1 MKALRKQK
9 PMPGADL
16 VDIQIPEPGE
26 HELLIKV
33 KATAICK
40 SDVEVIEWT
49 PLVASANYDLP
60 FTMGHEF
67 SGEVEA
73 VGKFV
78 KNFKKGDR
86 VAGETH
92 IPCGYC
98 RECRTDNQHICTNH
112 MGVLGRTVDGSFAEY
127 IKIPEISAIK
137 LADDANFEHMS
148 LLEPMGTALHAL
160 QKAEPSGKIV
170 AVLGVGTIGLMACEL
185 AKLLGA
191 FKVIAMDVNEK
202 RLAHSLSLG
211 ADIAING
218 LNTDLVQTAMNET
231 NGQGV
236 DCVLD
241 FTGNVKVINQAIDI
255 LAPTGILVHIGMVP
269 ESLTISNYMYRV
281 VYRELK
287 ITGLYGRHMFKTWE
301 TLMRL
306 VNSGKIN
313 MDAYVGM
320 VLPMDEYEKALE
332 QFNTINGR
340 AILIP

>member
-1 MKALRKQK
+1 MKALQKQK

-26 HELLIKV
+26 HELLVKV

-49 PLVASANYDLP
+49 PLVASANYNLP

-73 VGKFV
+73 VGRFV
-78 KNFKKGDR
+78 KNFKKGDS

-98 RECRTDNQHICTNH
+98 RECRTDNQHICSNH

-127 IKIPEISAIK
+127 IKLPEISAIK
-137 LADDANFEHMS
+137 LADDANLVHMS

-191 FKVIAMDVNEK
+191 FKVISMDVNEK
-202 RLAHSLSLG
+202 RLAYSLSLG

-218 LNTDLVQTAMNET
+218 ANSDFVKIVMNET
-231 NGQGV
+231 NGQGA

-241 FTGNVKVINQAIDI
+241 FTGNIKVINQAIDI
-255 LAPTGILVHIGMVP
+255 LAPTGTLVHIGMVP
-269 ESLTISNYMYRV
+269 ENLIISDYMYRV

-306 VNSGKIN
+306 VNSGKTN

-332 QFNTINGR
+332 QFDAINGR

>member
-9 PMPGADL
+9 PMSGADL

-26 HELLIKV
+26 HELLVKV

-49 PLVASANYDLP
+49 PLVASANYNLP

-73 VGKFV
+73 AGKFV
-78 KNFKKGDR
+78 KNFKKGDL

-98 RECRTDNQHICTNH
+98 RECRTDNQHICSNH

-127 IKIPEISAIK
+127 IKLPEISAIK
-137 LADDANFEHMS
+137 LANDANLVHMS

-160 QKAEPSGKIV
+160 QKAEPSGKIA

-191 FKVIAMDVNEK
+191 FKVISMDVNEK

-211 ADIAING
+211 ADIAINAT
-218 LNTDLVQTAMNET
+218 NSDFVKIVMNET
-231 NGQGV
+231 NGKGV

-241 FTGNVKVINQAIDI
+241 FTGNIKVINQAIDI
-255 LAPTGILVHIGMVP
+255 LAPTGTLVHIGMVP
-269 ESLTISNYMYRV
+269 ENLIISDYMYRV

-320 VLPMDEYEKALE
+320 VLPMDEYKKALE
-332 QFNTINGR
+332 QFDAINGR